1 MKMILK
7 DGNTQECI
15 TAQID
20 LCLAAYRYVGK
31 ILDTFTEDC
40 ILVVLNKSIPKD
52 VYHRALMQ
60 LVTFGMVIPVGNDTD
75 GTLRYKFAQ
84 Q

>member
-1 MKMILK
+1 MILK
-7 DGNTQECI
+7 DSNTQECI

-20 LCLAAYRYVGK
+20 LCLAAYRYLGK

-40 ILVVLNKSIPKD
+40 ILVVLNSSIPKD

-60 LVTFGMVIPVGNDTD
+60 LVAFGLVVSTESSAD
-75 GTLRYKFAQ
+75 GTPRYRFTQ